1 MAPDADPD
9 FYLMR
14 MMIRIRIQDTKLT
27 KLMRI
32 RIHNTQCNLY
42 APLEDDVVGL
52 REQLHQ
58 VVNLCDVHA
67 GVDPMELELAP
78 QHSAYLLALPQP
90 PHQLEFNKA

>member
-1 MAPDADPD
+1 
-9 FYLMR
+9 
-14 MMIRIRIQDTKLT
+14 
-27 KLMRI
+27 MRI
-32 RIHNTQCNLY
+32 HADTDPQHTECTPY

-78 QHSAYLLALPQP
+78 QHPPYLLALPQP
-90 PHQLEFNKA
+90 HHQLEFNKA